1 MLIFAF
7 SKAVNS
13 KAGRYGEVS
22 SEGDPHLF
30 WVSFGNVFEIERDSC
45 HARYPTM
52 MLIPLILRPALLG
65 NYFQKLHL
73 MHKQIT
79 DRIAEDLLINGR

>member
-1 MLIFAF
+1 MLNFAF

-30 WVSFGNVFEIERDSC
+30 WVSFGNVFEIEKVGEASD
-45 HARYPTM
+45 
-52 MLIPLILRPALLG
+52 
-65 NYFQKLHL
+65 
-73 MHKQIT
+73 
-79 DRIAEDLLINGR
+79 